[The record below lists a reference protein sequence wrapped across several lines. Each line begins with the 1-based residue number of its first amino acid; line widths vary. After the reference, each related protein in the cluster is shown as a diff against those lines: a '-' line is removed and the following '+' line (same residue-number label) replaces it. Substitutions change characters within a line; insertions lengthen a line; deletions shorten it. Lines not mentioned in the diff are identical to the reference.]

1 MLTVSLTFT
10 SIPAAACLWLVG
22 EALTVPIRHMKPTQ
36 RFSAFHLTQI
46 TNKFHEF
53 SVVSSEA
60 ILSFFFLLLCSCSS
74 YYLFWIVKYLH
85 ELLYNFIFLFPTS
98 QSYCIHR
105 DILKVHIWTLY
116 SYWINNS
123 QSLINIMVS
132 SIQPWKNEI
141 FNF

>member
-1 MLTVSLTFT
+1 MVLTVSLTFT

-53 SVVSSEA
+53 SVVSSDA

-85 ELLYNFIFLFPTS
+85 ELLYNFIVLFPTS
-98 QSYCIHR
+98 QTLLHTQGYSESTYMNTFFLLDQQLSVTYKYYGFKHSA
-105 DILKVHIWTLY
+105 LK
-116 SYWINNS
+116 
-123 QSLINIMVS
+123 
-132 SIQPWKNEI
+132 K
-141 FNF
+141 